1 MTYVPVIASHI
12 FSCQLALYTMK
23 CFSTISITFLLQ
35 GFLNTVV
42 NLHPRWIKARE
53 QRSQL
58 RFVLF
63 KSALVRGTVSEDKEE
78 EEEDSTSPMELLEPE
93 EHASRPRL
101 DWISAFDDER
111 KSSDQ
116 RYAPL
121 PNK

>member
-1 MTYVPVIASHI
+1 
-12 FSCQLALYTMK
+12 
-23 CFSTISITFLLQ
+23 
-35 GFLNTVV
+35 
-42 NLHPRWIKARE
+42 
-53 QRSQL
+53 
-58 RFVLF
+58 
-63 KSALVRGTVSEDKEE
+63 VRGTVSEDKEE